1 MAAKLVRH
9 LVFSF
14 SLLLSIMS
22 ADTTTYLELPANCL
36 ELCTKAAASQWCSRP
51 IWALLEDRGAVR
63 VPHLSFHTTKHRA
76 LEEGG
81 RHLQSCKNDAAP
93 IMYWRTEAPRHFCNS
108 CTASDTRFVVLYS
121 SVHRPASWI
130 PFVDMLFPSY
140 PMFLCPSDS
149 LVFLFPPPLSLS
161 YTLSLS
167 LSVCACT

>member
-1 MAAKLVRH
+1 MQPP
-9 LVFSF
+9 
-14 SLLLSIMS
+14 
-22 ADTTTYLELPANCL
+22 YLGLAGRPWCCA
-36 ELCTKAAASQWCSRP
+36 CTSSV
-51 IWALLEDRGAVR
+51 I
-63 VPHLSFHTTKHRA
+63 PHYQAQA

-108 CTASDTRFVVLYS
+108 CTASDTRFVVLFS
-121 SVHRPASWI
+121 SLHRPASWI

-167 LSVCACT
+167 LSVLRLQMRLQSRRRCPNSETPLRLIGSTIR